1 MIMEWKDIAG
11 TVTKSAPML
20 GTLLGG
26 PVGGAIGGVI
36 SLIGSALGLSPAET
50 TPDKV
55 SHMLS
60 VDPQAAVKLAEIEST
75 HKIRIQ
81 ELLLEQNRIALQ
93 ERQAELAD
101 TANARS
107 RETEVV
113 KATGRIDINL
123 YLLAWTIVLGFFG
136 LTALLM
142 YIKLPPGQTEVI
154 FMLFGGL
161 VAGFSTVLS
170 YFFGSSRGSL
180 AKSQLLASAA
190 IVK

>member
-1 MIMEWKDIAG
+1 MEWKDIAG
-11 TVTKSAPML
+11 TVAKAAPL
-20 GTLLGG
+20 VGGILGG

-36 SLIGSALGLSPAET
+36 SLIGSAFGLTPAET
-50 TPDKV
+50 TPEKI
-55 SHMLS
+55 SQMMAT
-60 VDPQAAVKLAEIEST
+60 DPAAAVKMAEIEANNKVELQ
-75 HKIRIQ
+75 KII
-81 ELLLEQNRIALQ
+81 LEQNRIVLQ

-101 TANARS
+101 TASARN

-113 KATGRIDINL
+113 KATGKIDINL

-161 VAGFSTVLS
+161 VSGFSTVLG